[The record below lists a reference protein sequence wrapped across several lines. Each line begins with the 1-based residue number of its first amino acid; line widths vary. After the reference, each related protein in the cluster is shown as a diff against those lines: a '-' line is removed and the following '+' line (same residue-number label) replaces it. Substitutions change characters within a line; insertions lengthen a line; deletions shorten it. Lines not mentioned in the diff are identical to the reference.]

1 MYALK
6 LIDKKFIIDNKKEV
20 IVSNERNI
28 MTSIAHPFLLKLE
41 FAFESKSY
49 IGFTMEYCAGGELFY
64 HLRRIK
70 RMQE

>member
-1 MYALK
+1 M
-6 LIDKKFIIDNKKEV
+6 
-20 IVSNERNI
+20 
-28 MTSIAHPFLLKLE
+28 MSIAHPFLLKLE